1 MSNKPNDQHQERS
14 DELDLDAQTVRDLE
28 PSAEDAAEVK
38 GGASLDCCTLHAVS
52 CILTK

>member
-1 MSNKPNDQHQERS
+1 MSKPKDQREEQG

-38 GGASLDCCTLHAVS
+38 GGASLDCCTGIHPVS
-52 CILTK
+52 CIVTK